1 MSNFKIAITRRI
13 PEAGINLLKQAGFE
27 PIVSSKDGVLTREE
41 LKEFVKGADA
51 ILSLLTD
58 KIDAEILEAAGPQ
71 LKVVANYAVGY
82 DNINLN
88 DCKVKNILVTNT
100 PGVLT
105 ETVAEHAIGLLF
117 AIAQNIP
124 QADRFTR
131 EGKFVGWA
139 PMLFLGTDLY
149 DKTLGILGLGRIG
162 LEVVKRLKDGF
173 SLDII
178 YYDVNRNEQAEKEF
192 NVKYV
197 SLEELMRNSD
207 FLSIHVP
214 LTPTTKHLIGEKE
227 LRLMKKTAYLINTS
241 RGALIDEVALV
252 KIMQEKVIQGAA
264 LDVYENEPK
273 LTEGLAQ
280 LDNVILLPH
289 IASASIGTRSKMAEM
304 AAQNILAVFNGQTPP
319 NLVK

>member
-1 MSNFKIAITRRI
+1 MSNLKIVITRRI
-13 PEAGINLLKQAGFE
+13 PDAGINLLRQAGLE
-27 PIVSSKDGVLTREE
+27 PIVSQKEGVLTAEE

-58 KIDAEILEAAGPQ
+58 KIDAEVLEAAGPQ

-82 DNINLN
+82 DNINFN
-88 DCKVKNILVTNT
+88 DCKAKNILVTNT

-124 QADRFTR
+124 QADKFIR

-178 YYDVNRNEQAEKEF
+178 YYDINRNEQAEKEF
-192 NVKYV
+192 NIKYV

-214 LTPTTKHLIGEKE
+214 LTPTTRHLIGGKE
-227 LRLMKKTAYLINTS
+227 LGLMKKTAYLINTS
-241 RGALIDEVALV
+241 RGPLIDEAALV
-252 KIMQEKVIQGAA
+252 KVLQEKAIQGAA

-273 LTEGLAQ
+273 LSDGLAQ
-280 LDNVILLPH
+280 LDNVVLLPH

-304 AAQNILAVFNGQTPP
+304 AAQNILAVLSGQTPP

>member
-1 MSNFKIAITRRI
+1 MSKVVVTRRI
-13 PEAGINLLKQAGFE
+13 PDVGIELLKDSGFE
-27 PIVSSKDGVLTREE
+27 VVVSQKEGVLTRDE

-58 KIDAEILEAAGPQ
+58 KIDAEILESVGPQ
-71 LKVVANYAVGY
+71 LKIVANYAVGY
-82 DNINLN
+82 DNLKL
-88 DCKVKNILVTNT
+88 DDLKAKNIIATNT

-105 ETVAEHAIGLLF
+105 ETVAEHTIGLLF

-124 QADRFTR
+124 QADKFTR

-139 PMLFLGTDLY
+139 PMLFLGTDVLG
-149 DKTLGILGLGRIG
+149 KTLGILGLGRIG
-162 LEVVKRLKDGF
+162 LEIVKRLKDGF
-173 SLDII
+173 DMNII
-178 YYDVNRNEQAEKEF
+178 YYDLHRNEQLEKEYGITF
-192 NVKYV
+192 V
-197 SLEELMRNSD
+197 SLEELMKNSD

-214 LTPTTKHLIGEKE
+214 LTPETKHLIGEKE

-241 RGALIDEVALV
+241 RGAVIDEMALV
-252 KIMQEKVIQGAA
+252 KILQEKVIQGAG

-273 LTEGLAQ
+273 LSDGLIQ

-304 AAQNILAVFNGQTPP
+304 AAKNIIAVLGGQAPINP
-319 NLVK
+319 II

>member
-1 MSNFKIAITRRI
+1 MSNLKIVITRRI
-13 PEAGINLLKQAGFE
+13 PDAGINLLRQAGFE
-27 PIVSSKDGVLTREE
+27 PIVSQKDGVLTREE

-51 ILSLLTD
+51 ILPLLTD
-58 KIDAEILEAAGPQ
+58 KIDAEILEVAGPQ

-82 DNINLN
+82 DNINLD
-88 DCKVKNILVTNT
+88 DCKAKNILVTNT

-124 QADRFTR
+124 QADKFTR

-162 LEVVKRLKDGF
+162 LEVMKRLKDGF

-192 NVKYV
+192 NIKYV
-197 SLEELMRNSD
+197 SLEELMKNSD

-241 RGALIDEVALV
+241 RGPLIDEAALV
-252 KIMQEKVIQGAA
+252 KVLQEKAIQGAA

-273 LTEGLAQ
+273 LSDGLAQ
-280 LDNVILLPH
+280 LDNVVLLPH

-304 AAQNILAVFNGQTPP
+304 AAQNILAVLNGQAPP